1 MQANRAITI
10 STDVFAAIWADRK
23 PGEETEDAILR
34 RKFNLP
40 NDLAPDLQRDLI
52 VQVGYHDPR
61 FGVKLDP
68 EFQIFRTYKGVKYT
82 ARAIQGNWM
91 LDNTGQGYISLH
103 QLNQAVR
110 PGNEN
115 AWNVW
120 FYIDEN
126 GRRQP
131 ISKKRDQSKITHRG

>member
-1 MQANRAITI
+1 MMPKTITI
-10 STDVFAAIWADRK
+10 STEVFAAIWADRK
-23 PGEETEDAILR
+23 AGEESEDAMLR
-34 RKFNLP
+34 RKYELP
-40 NDLAPDLQRDLI
+40 KEAGPESQRDLI

-61 FGVKLDP
+61 FGVRLDHD
-68 EFQIFRTYKGVKYT
+68 FQIFRTYKGVRYT
-82 ARAIQGNWM
+82 ARAVQGNWI
-91 LDNTGQGYISLH
+91 LENTGQGYISLH

-110 PGNEN
+110 RGNEN

-131 ISKKRDQSKITHRG
+131 VSKKRDQSKIAHRS